1 MRFFDTCPTV
11 SITALFART
20 WKQPEFSSTEEWI
33 KEWYI
38 YTYKVILLSHKKEQ
52 SNAICRNMDG
62 LKDCHTKSSKSDRE
76 RKISYDIAYVWN
88 LKKKMVQ
95 MNLFTKQK

>member
-1 MRFFDTCPTV
+1 M

-52 SNAICRNMDG
+52 NNAICRNMDG
-62 LKDCHTKSSKSDRE
+62 LRDCHTKSSKSDRE

-88 LKKKMVQ
+88 LKKKNGTNEFIYKTEIKSQ
-95 MNLFTKQK
+95 M